1 MAETRAAILRAA
13 RPIMLR
19 DGLGGT
25 TLDRLAAEGGIAKM
39 TLYRHFPSKE
49 ALFEGLVTATCESMR
64 KGLEN
69 APTADTDKPIAL
81 RLADELSAF
90 VSALIEPDGLALYR
104 LIVAD
109 GWRFPELARV
119 FDRSGMRVIR
129 RRIVELLETVGVL
142 GGSVDAGCGRDRG
155 AGARRCLSARTFGH
169 CGRGGWRGVCTANRS
184 CRVVWAEPASLGS
197 SSSPIPSRPA
207 RSPERRHRDKRGD
220 VRQPPVS
227 AHAAVGGKV
236 TLRPLRSQQTGALRL
251 AKGT

>member
-25 TLDRLAAEGGIAKM
+25 TLDRVAAEGGLAKM

-64 KGLEN
+64 AGLEN
-69 APTADTDKPIAL
+69 APTADTDKPIAM

-90 VSALIEPDGLALYR
+90 TSALIEPDGLALYR

-109 GWRFPELARV
+109 GWRFPELARA

-129 RRIVELLETVGVL
+129 RRIAELLEAGGAPADRSRQVAGEVVALAL
-142 GGSVDAGCGRDRG
+142 GDAYQRAILGI
-155 AGARRCLSARTFGH
+155 
-169 CGRGGWRGVCTANRS
+169 
-184 CRVVWAEPASLGS
+184 AE
-197 SSSPIPSRPA
+197 
-207 RSPERRHRDKRGD
+207 EGD
-220 VRQPPVS
+220 GEAFAKQIE
-227 AHAAVGGKV
+227 AAVKYGLGQ
-236 TLRPLRSQQTGALRL
+236 PA
-251 AKGT
+251 